1 MWTSPPPFGRAHYL
15 ADLRT
20 KIELTRTSYR
30 FYIAENVYV
39 FEQSKLN
46 WLETELIN
54 EAFEARDRDAVLLI
68 IDAHAQLR
76 RTINPTGLDLDAIML
91 LIRFDLGLHAIS
103 GSPA

>member
-20 KIELTRTSYR
+20 KIEIARTSYR

-39 FEQSKLN
+39 FEQGKLN
-46 WLETELIN
+46 WLERELIN
-54 EAFEARDRDAVLLI
+54 EAFEARDRDALLLL
-68 IDAHAQLR
+68 IDAHAQLL
-76 RTINPTGLDLDAIML
+76 RTINPTGPDLDATML
-91 LIRFDLGLHAIS
+91 LIRYELGLPAIS